1 MTKKSLLVP
10 YKKASDYPLVETIKK
25 TLTENE
31 CRYVEILD
39 VENERHFAKEI
50 KRLVILSFKKHGKIM
65 NLTPPQQDSIR
76 INLIFRKQFESDLE
90 YSMGAVQKL
99 NIVSEKKQTIFEIEK
114 GQYITREFIN
124 AALPRVFTGI
134 DTFVLG
140 GNVIGAWPTKA
151 IKLTNSEGKP
161 LNHYNIFI
169 HPILILDKEKTGIW
183 RKAIDINDLLNKV
196 ALDETNRPLF
206 FNVLALYYTTKTK
219 DKKIKVTDDDLKE
232 VMKICNK
239 ITNISSWINKT
250 FPYYFITPFT
260 EGSRKLDLN
269 NIALYD
275 FNRVKEIVLATSRT
289 IDAFKKNMSTLYKLS
304 ESITEFASVCAL
316 LDYMV
321 LPWKT
326 KLYITGSELI
336 YPSARK
342 TIATDVDMIL
352 IPGIKNDTNLFI
364 KPTGEKKIDLK
375 IFTKEDFTYGFN
387 MKFVSMLLD
396 SNLEDLV
403 KEHLRKKIGA
413 LAPELSRAYLIE
425 GLFEAYLFEKILQEE
440 IKCVAEEM
448 VLPTD
453 LVKKSL
459 GLQRTIDYLRWHLI
473 TAHGKDLFNENEI
486 FSLYK
491 FFLEQR
497 RRLTKKMRKAEFFE
511 ILGKRS
517 TVLERLHE
525 LSKNFNTAEIRSYLL
540 LLSKTMGSDSNPSEK
555 DFAVFCKTINS
566 DLQLSELDEMSTKIL
581 GIKFSE
587 DIAQSIRMFLELKC
601 SKHPKT
607 QFLEKEAIKALLQ
620 RLRLHS
626 LFAKNDEIYETLPA
640 EVVEYLYDIDPV
652 YAAAALK
659 KILSESIK
667 DNLLVFYWNNLTHIS
682 DLYKKG
688 LPCK

>member
-1 MTKKSLLVP
+1 MKIAIPTLLDVSGLHVGQVLSLKNAAGIARMTKKSLLIP

-76 INLIFRKQFESDLE
+76 INLIFGKQFESDLE

-114 GQYITREFIN
+114 GQYITQEFIN
-124 AALPRVFTGI
+124 AALPCVFTGI

-161 LNHYNIFI
+161 LNHYNIF
-169 HPILILDKEKTGIW
+169 
-183 RKAIDINDLLNKV
+183 
-196 ALDETNRPLF
+196 
-206 FNVLALYYTTKTK
+206 
-219 DKKIKVTDDDLKE
+219 
-232 VMKICNK
+232 
-239 ITNISSWINKT
+239 
-250 FPYYFITPFT
+250 
-260 EGSRKLDLN
+260 
-269 NIALYD
+269 
-275 FNRVKEIVLATSRT
+275 
-289 IDAFKKNMSTLYKLS
+289 
-304 ESITEFASVCAL
+304 
-316 LDYMV
+316 
-321 LPWKT
+321 
-326 KLYITGSELI
+326 
-336 YPSARK
+336 
-342 TIATDVDMIL
+342 
-352 IPGIKNDTNLFI
+352 
-364 KPTGEKKIDLK
+364 
-375 IFTKEDFTYGFN
+375 
-387 MKFVSMLLD
+387 
-396 SNLEDLV
+396 LEDLV
-403 KEHLRKKIGA
+403 KEHLRKKIGV

-425 GLFEAYLFEKILQEE
+425 GLFEAYLFEKILWEE

-540 LLSKTMGSDSNPSEK
+540 LLSKTMDSDSNPSEK